1 MHFIIFIPRET
12 GERIEKQR
20 KQYSWVEIPLL
31 TETKKKKEN
40 SYDYVYLYEY
50 VQQVMH
56 KQLLI
61 TPQLMPR

>member
-1 MHFIIFIPRET
+1 M

-40 SYDYVYLYEY
+40 SYD
-50 VQQVMH
+50 
-56 KQLLI
+56 
-61 TPQLMPR
+61 